1 MSPDEISIL
10 NEVYKGISEHGI
22 LVVICGVFLVA
33 VFTIFNRFL
42 KSYDLMQS
50 KRTLTDEKMDK
61 LINGSDKIS
70 MWIESQNEINKKV
83 CDLLKEI
90 REGATKESTIEQV
103 KIVYD
108 LICDTQKTV
117 MYNEILRIIEENH
130 LEFRDQIVDKVNK
143 IINKHLSS
151 KKNQLY
157 HFSWKSKPLSE
168 FQSAID
174 REGIYAI
181 FMNSIYPESIEFNK
195 NKVKRDVELFYDE
208 RKEIFFSEIIKYN
221 KII

>member
-1 MSPDEISIL
+1 MSPDEISVL
-10 NEVYKGISEHGI
+10 NEVSKGISEHGV
-22 LVVICGVFLVA
+22 LVVICAVFLVA
-33 VFTIFNRFL
+33 VFIIFNRFL
-42 KSYDLMQS
+42 KSYDMMQS
-50 KRTLTDEKMDK
+50 KHTIADEKMDR
-61 LINGSDKIS
+61 LISGSDKIS
-70 MWIESQNEINKKV
+70 LWIESQNEINKKV

-90 REGATKESTIEQV
+90 REGATKESTIEQI

-130 LEFRDQIVDKVNK
+130 LELRDQIIDKVNK

-157 HFSWKSKPLSE
+157 HFSWKHKPLSE
-168 FQSAID
+168 FSSAIN

-181 FMNSIYPESIEFNK
+181 FINAIYPENMEFNK
-195 NKVKRDVELFYDE
+195 FKVKRDVELFYDE
-208 RKEIFFSEIIKYN
+208 MKVIFFSEIIKYN
-221 KII
+221 KV